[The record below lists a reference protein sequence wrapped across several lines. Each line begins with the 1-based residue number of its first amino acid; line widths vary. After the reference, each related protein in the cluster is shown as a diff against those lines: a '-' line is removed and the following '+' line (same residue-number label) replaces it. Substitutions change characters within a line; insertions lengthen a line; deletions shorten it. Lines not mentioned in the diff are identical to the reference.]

1 MIEASLASRRT
12 LKSQLM
18 PSIQARS
25 YPVSA
30 MVPSALPVQ
39 PAANTSKTTAQKT
52 DAVAPSGSSTSV
64 SNRVSA
70 FLASDTATEK
80 SSNRPDR
87 PPPPPGG
94 GKGPEGAGGSGASS
108 ETETALLL
116 LETEEDTET
125 DETTDTA
132 LTTAILSGDTDAS
145 AATSEADTALLLL
158 EADTVDDAEN
168 EQLDEE
174 TETQPAAVLFDEAK
188 TYYPTAFY

>member
-1 MIEASLASRRT
+1 MNAVIEASLASRRT

-39 PAANTSKTTAQKT
+39 PAANTSKTAAQKT
-52 DAVAPSGSSTSV
+52 DAVAPTGSGTSV
-64 SNRVSA
+64 SDRVSA
-70 FLASDTATEK
+70 FLASETAIEK
-80 SSNRPDR
+80 TTNRPDR

-116 LETEEDTET
+116 LETDAEEDAEQVDEDTE
-125 DETTDTA
+125 A
-132 LTTAILSGDTDAS
+132 QTTAI
-145 AATSEADTALLLL
+145 
-158 EADTVDDAEN
+158 
-168 EQLDEE
+168 
-174 TETQPAAVLFDEAK
+174 LFDEAK
-188 TYYPTAFY
+188 TYYPTSIY